1 MASER
6 PPARSVYIVDD
17 DAALRR
23 SIERLL
29 RSAGLT
35 ASSYETAF
43 AFLDAAPELIDGC
56 ILLDVRM
63 PGMDGLELQEHLNS
77 LGINMPVI
85 MMTAKGDVGTA
96 VRAMKAGADDFIEK
110 PFDDDLLLGAI
121 SAALTRARGP
131 THRDWMEAAERVAG
145 LSPRE
150 RQVLEALV
158 AGRLTKQIAHDLGIS
173 ARTVEVHRAHMLER
187 LGTRTLPEAV
197 RLSVMAALAPA
208 DLKARAAHR
217 RPPAKS

>member
-1 MASER
+1 
-6 PPARSVYIVDD
+6 
-17 DAALRR
+17 
-23 SIERLL
+23 
-29 RSAGLT
+29 
-35 ASSYETAF
+35 
-43 AFLDAAPELIDGC
+43 
-56 ILLDVRM
+56 
-63 PGMDGLELQEHLNS
+63 
-77 LGINMPVI
+77 
-85 MMTAKGDVGTA
+85 
-96 VRAMKAGADDFIEK
+96 
-110 PFDDDLLLGAI
+110 
-121 SAALTRARGP
+121 
-131 THRDWMEAAERVAG
+131 MEAAERVAG